1 MRNKEDCVWQHC
13 YFTVILFFVFLV
25 VHTTAIRKPTVAQ
38 IPNGNYVFFINFSI
52 NYINNDYHY
61 DIYF

>member
-1 MRNKEDCVWQHC
+1 MTTLLFYS
-13 YFTVILFFVFLV
+13 YFIFFLFLV
-25 VHTTAIRKPTVAQ
+25 VHTTAIGKPTVAQ

>member
-25 VHTTAIRKPTVAQ
+25 VHTTAIGKPTVAQ
-38 IPNGNYVFFINFSI
+38 IPNGNYVFFINFAI
-52 NYINNDYHY
+52 NYIDNDYHY